1 MIEVYIDPQNNE
13 EYFTKEKEK
22 ELKLKTYLSSDV
34 DTAESPT
41 KLPKVFDVSTLG
53 YSAMVTWNDKKV
65 SSSDNILRQKIAPS
79 SVAHPHKIHK
89 YLSIPSGRKE
99 VK

>member
-13 EYFTKEKEK
+13 EYYTKEK

-34 DTAESPT
+34 DTVESPI
-41 KLPKVFDVSTLG
+41 KLPKVFDVTTLG
-53 YSAMVTWNDKKV
+53 YTATVTWNDKKV
-65 SSSDNILRQKIAPS
+65 NSSDNILRQKIHPS
-79 SVAHPHKIHK
+79 SVAYPHKIHK